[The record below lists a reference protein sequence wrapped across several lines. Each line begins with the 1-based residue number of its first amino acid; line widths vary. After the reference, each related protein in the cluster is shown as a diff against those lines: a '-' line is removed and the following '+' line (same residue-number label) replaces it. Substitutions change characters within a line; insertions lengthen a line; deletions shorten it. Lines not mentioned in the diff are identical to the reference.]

1 MTSTQ
6 ETGTAGRGDCHPG
19 RPLLESTGLPGLG
32 NSSRCRPNS
41 SRKAQLQLPHVS
53 LWRQTRHQHTDWK
66 ERQFSLFLSGILC
79 VQGWGPQYRKDADL
93 LDQVQRRAT
102 KMIRGLEH
110 LSCEERLME
119 LGLFSLERRRLQ
131 GDLTAAFQCLK
142 GRNKLEGKRLFIRG
156 WTVIRQGGMVCN

>member
-1 MTSTQ
+1 M
-6 ETGTAGRGDCHPG
+6 
-19 RPLLESTGLPGLG
+19 L
-32 NSSRCRPNS
+32 
-41 SRKAQLQLPHVS
+41 
-53 LWRQTRHQHTDWK
+53 K
-66 ERQFSLFLSGILC
+66 E
-79 VQGWGPQYRKDADL
+79 VQK
-93 LDQVQRRAT
+93 RAM